1 METTGASVLHR
12 DLTERILGCAIDVHR
27 ALGPGLLESAY
38 RVCLTRELQLKG
50 MHVVSE
56 VPVPLLYKDVAID
69 AAYRA
74 DLIVDGQVLLELKSS
89 EKLLAIHDAQLL
101 TYLRLCNLRVGLL
114 LNFNVTS
121 LRQGIRRLIA

>member
-1 METTGASVLHR
+1 M
-12 DLTERILGCAIDVHR
+12 
-27 ALGPGLLESAY
+27 LESAY

>member
-1 METTGASVLHR
+1 MEALGKCVLHR
-12 DLTERILGCAIDVHR
+12 DLTGRILNCAIDVHR

-38 RVCLTRELQLKG
+38 RVCLTRELQIKG
-50 MHVVSE
+50 MNVVSE
-56 VPVPLLYKDVAID
+56 VPVPLIYKDVALD

-74 DLIVDGQVLLELKSS
+74 DIIVDGKVLLELKSS
-89 EKLLAIHDAQLL
+89 ERLLAIHDAQLL